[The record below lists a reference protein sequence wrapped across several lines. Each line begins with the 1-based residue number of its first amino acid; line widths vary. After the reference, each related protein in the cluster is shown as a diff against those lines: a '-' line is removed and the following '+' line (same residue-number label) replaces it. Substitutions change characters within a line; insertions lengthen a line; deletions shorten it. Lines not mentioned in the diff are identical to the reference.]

1 MSANLLQIKK
11 TSVYLRCITELVH
24 SKKNYDMKTRIITIP
39 VLAAMFIMVSC
50 GPKASKFTV
59 ADEQP
64 DGGNYTEKTVPV
76 VTKVAPDGQVTL
88 RFYDALPDVAYI
100 SAADFQSIV
109 LPGSVM
115 TVTHTG
121 IGEYTLANGD
131 AKAVVNVNNDIFV
144 SDSFEAFT
152 NQMGLLQPGM
162 ANVYYDGMPF
172 VRFKDVTYTPSEAT
186 VTLDFAKYGID
197 IHADGKG
204 TVYFPFATLAD
215 MYTDLFYHHAGFNG
229 EKVVA
234 NTSVNEVSLA
244 EIDPDYYEPL
254 LAKRTRS
261 ESLANFNYKELCF
274 AMDNFYGYPGRV
286 QYNDALKAK
295 GLDRTLEEDIACGP
309 AIKKLIL
316 STSLADYLFGM
327 TGLTAVYFDG
337 HTVTELTSNA
347 LGDKADQYNDLFAE
361 YQKAAASNQEIAMM
375 LMGAIAPMMGMAQ
388 VGASVSQLRPKSYGE
403 GVTYYKKGNTAVC
416 VFDSFN
422 SRNQEAW
429 DAYYNGTGPMPTVEN
444 TKNDD
449 MVIFLDALKKADADP
464 EVKNFIIDI
473 TANGG
478 GSADIVMAMTSLIM
492 DKSYISQDN
501 TLTGQRSLVN
511 YEVDRNFDR
520 VFDEKD
526 KDVHYDLNFAVLTS
540 GMSFSCG
547 NLFPSMLKDAGIP
560 VMGETS
566 GGGSC
571 AIQAMCT
578 ADGFCFQ
585 ISSFRAR
592 LNTLDGQNVDS
603 GVIPT
608 IPISTDNKAEGSEE
622 AAPSKDYSKYFNI
635 DYLSSLLEKK

>member
-1 MSANLLQIKK
+1 MNNINDYNMKSRLILIPALSAMVVLA
-11 TSVYLRCITELVH
+11 SC
-24 SKKNYDMKTRIITIP
+24 SPKNYSSRNRVP
-39 VLAAMFIMVSC
+39 
-50 GPKASKFTV
+50 
-59 ADEQP
+59 DEMP
-64 DGGNYTEKTVPV
+64 DGGNYTERTVPV
-76 VTKVAPDGQVTL
+76 VTKIAPDGEVTL

-109 LPGSVM
+109 LPGSNM

-121 IGEYTLANGD
+121 VGEYTLANGD
-131 AKAVVNVNNDIFV
+131 AKAVVNVNQDRFV
-144 SDSFEAFT
+144 SSQFEEFT

-172 VRFKDVTYTPSEAT
+172 VRFTDVQYTPASAT
-186 VTLDFAKYGID
+186 VDFDLAKYGID
-197 IHADGKG
+197 LHADGKG

-234 NTSVNEVSLA
+234 NLSVNEVSLK
-244 EIDPDYYEPL
+244 EIDSTYYEPL
-254 LAKRTRS
+254 LRSNVRS
-261 ESLANFNYKELCF
+261 ESLADFNYRELCF
-274 AMDNFYGYPGRV
+274 AMDHFYGYPGRI
-286 QYNDALKAK
+286 QFNDALKEK
-295 GLDRTLEEDIACGP
+295 GLDKTLEEDIPCGP
-309 AIKKLIL
+309 DIKKLLL
-316 STSLADYLFGM
+316 STDKAEYFLGM
-327 TGLTAVYFDG
+327 TGLTGVYFDG
-337 HTVTELTSNA
+337 HTACEIMSDAVGQNRDKHEELVSKYIALQSQNA
-347 LGDKADQYNDLFAE
+347 N
-361 YQKAAASNQEIAMM
+361 IMMM
-375 LMGAIAPMMGMAQ
+375 LVGAISPMMQMMQTQNA
-388 VGASVSQLRPKSYGE
+388 VNTLRPKAYGE
-403 GVTYYKKGNTAVC
+403 NATYVKKGNTAVC
-416 VFDSFN
+416 IFNSFN
-422 SRNQEAW
+422 SRNEKAW
-429 DAYYNGTGPMPTVEN
+429 KAYYNGTGPMPTVEN
-444 TKNDD
+444 TPDDD
-449 MVIFLDALKKADADP
+449 MVIFLDALNKAAADP

-492 DKSYISQDN
+492 DKSYISQDDP
-501 TLTGQRSLVN
+501 LTGQRSLAN

-547 NLFPSMLKDAGIP
+547 NLFPSMLKDNGIP

-603 GVIPT
+603 GVVPT
-608 IPISTDNKAEGSEE
+608 IPIATDGTVRVGESEE
-622 AAPSKDYSKYFNI
+622 EATEVKNYKNFFDI
-635 DYLSSLLEKK
+635 DYLTKLLEDNKN

>member
-1 MSANLLQIKK
+1 M
-11 TSVYLRCITELVH
+11 R
-24 SKKNYDMKTRIITIP
+24 TRI
-39 VLAAMFIMVSC
+39 VSLSMLAVTLLIASC
-50 GPKASKFTV
+50 SPKAYPGRKKV
-59 ADEQP
+59 ADEMP
-64 DGGNYTEKTVPV
+64 DGGNYTEKTFPV
-76 VTKVAPDGQVTL
+76 VTKVAPDGEVTL

-109 LPGSVM
+109 LPGSTM

-121 IGEYTLANGD
+121 VGEYTLANGD
-131 AKAVVNVNNDIFV
+131 AKAVVDINKDVFV
-144 SDSFEAFT
+144 SDKFEEFT

-172 VRFKDVTYTPSEAT
+172 VRYKSVTYTPADAT
-186 VTLDFAKYGID
+186 VSLDLAPYGID

-204 TVYFPFATLAD
+204 AVYFPFATLAD
-215 MYTDLFYHHAGFNG
+215 MYTDLYYHHAGFNG
-229 EKVVA
+229 EKVVV

-244 EIDPDYYEPL
+244 EIDPGYFEPL
-254 LAKRTRS
+254 LRNRTRS
-261 ESLANFNYKELCF
+261 QSLADFTYKELCF
-274 AMDNFYGYPGRV
+274 AMDHFYGYPGRV
-286 QYNDALKAK
+286 QYNEALKTK
-295 GLDRTLEEDIACGP
+295 GLDRTLEEDVPCGP
-309 AIKKLIL
+309 DIKKLIL
-316 STSLADYLFGM
+316 SSSLAEYLFGM
-327 TGLTAVYFDG
+327 TGLTGVYFDG
-337 HTVTELTSNA
+337 HTVMELTSNA
-347 LGDKADQYNDLFAE
+347 IGRNTEQYNDLFSE
-361 YQKAAASNQEIAMM
+361 YQRAAAAHQDVAMM
-375 LMGAIAPMMGMAQ
+375 LMTAIAPMMSMSQ
-388 VGASVSQLRPKSYGE
+388 VRSAVADLRPKAYGE
-403 GVTYYKKGNTAVC
+403 DVTYAKKGNTAVC
-416 VFDSFN
+416 VFNSFN

-429 DAYYNGTGPMPTVEN
+429 DAYYKGTGPKPTVEN

-449 MVIFLDALKKADADP
+449 MVIFLDALKKADEDP
-464 EVKNFIIDI
+464 EVKNLIIDI

-501 TLTGQRSLVN
+501 TLTGQRSLVE
-511 YEVDRNFDR
+511 YEVDRNFDG

-547 NLFPSMLKDAGIP
+547 NLFPSMLKDGGIP

-592 LNTLDGQNVDS
+592 LNTLDGQNIDG
-603 GVIPT
+603 GVVPT
-608 IPISTDNKAEGSEE
+608 IPIATEGNYQVEVNEEE
-622 AAPSKDYSKYFNI
+622 AIPSKDYSKYFDI
-635 DYLSSLLEKK
+635 DYLTGLLEAYRKNQ